1 MTDNEIIAAAIKRR
15 DNRRKKMTLKHET
28 RQTQSKTS
36 RTLITLV
43 GTGLAF
49 RSDKSE
55 TAQTWESKQ
64 GAVAFAKTL
73 GFSAKH
79 VCAAWLNRFSWGWI
93 IRGELDDVYC
103 QDGQMRLP
111 Q

>member
-1 MTDNEIIAAAIKRR
+1 MGGWKPPGPAREPG
-15 DNRRKKMTLKHET
+15 MLLKYET
-28 RQTQSKTS
+28 RRTQSGTS
-36 RTLITLV
+36 RTLVNLT

-49 RSDKSE
+49 RKDKPESAQSWE
-55 TAQTWESKQ
+55 TKTE
-64 GAVAFAKTL
+64 AVAFAKTL
-73 GFSAKH
+73 GFSSRH
-79 VCAAWLNRFSWGWI
+79 VCAAWLNRLTWGWI

>member
-1 MTDNEIIAAAIKRR
+1 ML
-15 DNRRKKMTLKHET
+15 LKYET

-49 RSDKSE
+49 RTDNPGS
-55 TAQTWESKQ
+55 AQCWDSKKE
-64 GAVAFAKTL
+64 AVEFAKTL
-73 GFSAKH
+73 GFSARH
-79 VCAAWLNRFSWGWI
+79 VCAAWLNRLTWGWI

-111 Q
+111 EQS